1 MKAKG
6 IGSATLLALMM
17 VSAHAQTPVVIREI
31 LVRGNE
37 RISTDVIRAT
47 MRSAEGRPL
56 NAAELERDQTS
67 LRNLGFFKTVQVF
80 TREVSATEV
89 QVVVDVEEN
98 PVIKEISV
106 IGNTVVSTEDILKV
120 VSQQTDQVLNLNS
133 RKQTSDAVRELY
145 SKRGYFA
152 DVDFPVQEDAP
163 NTLVVMVIETT
174 VNDIVITGASKTKPF
189 VFDLLMRTKPGQ
201 PFNQRTWGSDY
212 RRLATTQWFSD
223 VRASERPTGEIGRF
237 DLLLDVKEQRTAVFD
252 IGAALD
258 PRSRLAGTLRVRDTN
273 FRGRGQQLGASWM
286 QDTFGS
292 GASVSLDFTD
302 PFMFRSNTELT
313 ASVFSRVNS
322 NFNNFGGNSNL
333 NDDARFDER
342 RTGANLGLTRTYRQ
356 KYSLTG
362 GISFEDIRTVNQSTG
377 NNAFIQQDGQLYKF
391 LIQGTSDTRDVPL
404 EPFSGSYARIAFEP
418 GFSDIKRIGG
428 AVSDSPQVLGSNTY
442 LKTSLEYRTFYS
454 KAPKPRP
461 GMTDEERIRLETKA
475 RPVLAARVKAGTIKG
490 IVPFFEQYFAGGSDT
505 IRGYDEQR
513 FWGRNT
519 LVSTVELRYP
529 IQDNF
534 NVVGFV
540 DYGGA
545 WGGYSTIDSDG
556 DGSLLD
562 ERFTQSDR
570 LNLHFGYGL
579 GVGFKTPL
587 GSIRIDFG
595 FTPKGNSRT
604 HFTIGS
610 TF

>member
-6 IGSATLLALMM
+6 IGSATLLALI
-17 VSAHAQTPVVIREI
+17 VASAHAQTPVVIREI
-31 LVRGNE
+31 LVRGNVK
-37 RISTDVIRAT
+37 ISTDVVRAT

-56 NAAELERDQTS
+56 NAAELERDQAS
-67 LRNLGFFKTVQVF
+67 LRNLGVFKTVQVF
-80 TREVSATEV
+80 TRELSASEV

-152 DVDFPVQEDAP
+152 DVDFPTQEDAP
-163 NTLVVMVIETT
+163 NTLVVMVVETT
-174 VNDIVITGASKTKPF
+174 VNDIIITGASRTKPF
-189 VFDLLMRTKPGQ
+189 VFDLMMRTKPGT
-201 PFNQRTWGSDY
+201 PFNQRTWGADY
-212 RRLATTQWFSD
+212 RRLSTTQWFSD
-223 VRASERPTGEIGRF
+223 VRASERPTAEIGRF

-273 FRGRGQQLGASWM
+273 FRGRGQQLGASWL

-302 PFMFRSNTELT
+302 PFMFRSNTEFT

-342 RTGANLGLTRTYRQ
+342 RTGGNLGLTRTYRQ
-356 KYSLTG
+356 KYSVTG
-362 GISFEDIRTVNQSTG
+362 GVSFEDVRTVNQNSMG
-377 NNAFIQQDGQLYKF
+377 SAFIQQDGQLYKF
-391 LIQGTSDTRDVPL
+391 LLQGTADTRDVPL
-404 EPFSGSYARIAFEP
+404 EPFTGTFTRLAIEP
-418 GFSDIKRIGG
+418 GFSDINRIGG
-428 AVSDSPQVLGSNTY
+428 AVTDSPQVLGQNTFV
-442 LKTSLEYRTFYS
+442 KTNIEFRAFFS
-454 KAPKPRP
+454 KRPNPRP

-475 RPVLAARVKAGTIKG
+475 RPVLATRVKAGTIKG
-490 IVPFFEQYFAGGSDT
+490 VVPFFEQYFAGGSDS

-519 LVSTVELRYP
+519 FVSTAEIRFPV
-529 IQDNF
+529 QDNF
-534 NVVGFV
+534 NLVGFI

-556 DGSLLD
+556 DGSIMD
-562 ERFTQSDR
+562 ERFTQSDK
-570 LNLHFGYGL
+570 LNLHFGYGF

-595 FTPKGNSRT
+595 FTPEGNSRT